1 MKRFGGIPAVV
12 LAIATVVAAVMNNL
26 PIAAVCLIVLIGV
39 VAVASMRQSAT
50 ARASDPTE
58 DLNPESRT
66 LFLRIRR
73 LNSDIEQ
80 MVERSR
86 STPAVQYLGKEAL
99 TESNRIL
106 AQVAQ
111 SLKVR
116 QDLKKAL
123 SGASLISRDT
133 EALERQ
139 ISEARTADEREALE
153 VALQAKKLE
162 VGHYVEIER
171 MLTQIDGGIKQ
182 AEAAL
187 GEMKARLAVSV
198 TNDKAAEVPEEDIRE
213 TIGRMR
219 AITLSVDEAE
229 EILRG

>member
-1 MKRFGGIPAVV
+1 
-12 LAIATVVAAVMNNL
+12 MNNL